1 MTEKL
6 NQIGRD
12 LSFLFCIIVLIL
24 TGCDNRTDVTSNLA
38 AAEAAIESTR
48 TYTVTFQ
55 SNGGTGRVFEQ
66 SFRGGQPQAL
76 LRCVFQRVGYTFGGW
91 AKTADGAAIYRN
103 SDIVTLTKDVTL
115 YAVWKANTY
124 TVVFDA
130 NGGSGSMDKLKMT
143 YDVSADL
150 PANAFSKTGCDFVGW
165 NTKADGTGTS
175 YADGANIKN
184 LTAENKVEVTL
195 YAKLA
200 NVTDNASLSTVL
212 DSLPPNEGP
221 YHILINETNPNMTAI
236 VGISSN
242 STKKVILDLSLCSSV
257 TSIGYEA
264 FYYCTGLTSVVIPNS
279 VTSIGGGAFLGCGGL
294 T

>member
-38 AAEAAIESTR
+38 AAEASIESTY
-48 TYTVTFQ
+48 TYTVTFRP
-55 SNGGTGRVFEQ
+55 NGGTGRVFEQ

-91 AKTADGAAIYRN
+91 ATSAKGAAIYRN

-130 NGGSGSMDKLKMT
+130 NGGSGSMDKFKMT

-150 PANAFSKTGCDFVGW
+150 PANAFSKTEYDFVGW

-195 YAKLA
+195 YAKWGK
-200 NVTDNASLSTVL
+200 VTNSALLSTLLASL
-212 DSLPPNEGP
+212 DPGGP
-221 YHILINETNPNMTAI
+221 YYILINETNPDMSAI
-236 VGISSN
+236 KAALTTHYDRN
-242 STKKVILDLSLCSSV
+242 VILDLSLCSSV
-257 TSIGYEA
+257 T
-264 FYYCTGLTSVVIPNS
+264 
-279 VTSIGGGAFLGCGGL
+279 
-294 T
+294 